1 MTLDQFLERLD
12 AKGPALADWPETERR
27 AAEALLADSARARAA
42 LEAARSLDAL
52 LAETLVP
59 EPAPAR
65 LRDAVAALPAD
76 HPRPAKAAR
85 SWSRG
90 LQGFWRAGLAAS
102 LAAGLAG
109 FLLGFT
115 GLVEAPGLAPP
126 EADLA
131 SLVYGVSDAGLRP

>member
-12 AKGPALADWPETERR
+12 AKGPVLADWPEAERR
-27 AAEALLADSARARAA
+27 AVETLLAGSSQARAA
-42 LEAARSLDAL
+42 LEAALALDAL
-52 LAETLVP
+52 LAETLAP

-65 LRDAVAALPAD
+65 LRDAVAALPAA
-76 HPRPAKAAR
+76 HPRPAKTAQG
-85 SWSRG
+85 WSTG
-90 LQGFWRAGLAAS
+90 LQRFWQAGLAAS

-126 EADLA
+126 EADLS
-131 SLVYGVSDAGLRP
+131 SLVYGVSDRGLRP

>member
-12 AKGPALADWPETERR
+12 AKGPLLADWPETERR
-27 AAEALLADSARARAA
+27 AAEALLAESRQARGA

-52 LAETLVP
+52 LAETLAP
-59 EPAPAR
+59 APAPAR
-65 LRDAVAALPAD
+65 LREAVAVLPAV
-76 HPRPAKAAR
+76 HPRPAKAV
-85 SWSRG
+85 RG
-90 LQGFWRAGLAAS
+90 WAFGLHAFWRAGLAAS

-126 EADLA
+126 EADLS
-131 SLVYGVSDAGLRP
+131 SLVYGVSDEGLRP

>member
-1 MTLDQFLERLD
+1 MTLDQFLESLD
-12 AKGPALADWPETERR
+12 AKGPVLADWPEAERR
-27 AAEALLADSARARAA
+27 AAEALLAESSQARTA

-52 LAETLVP
+52 LSETLAA

-65 LRDAVAALPAD
+65 LREAVAALPAV
-76 HPRPAKAAR
+76 HPRPAPEP
-85 SWSRG
+85 RG
-90 LQGFWRAGLAAS
+90 WGVGLRGFWRAGLAAS

-126 EADLA
+126 EADLS
-131 SLVYGVSDAGLRP
+131 SLVYGVSDEGFRP